1 MFNKHKTPIFTQKID
16 KDEKFYNIHGQW
28 DYREI
33 EDLSTPLV
41 TMYKISIT
49 FLEDN
54 INQTIENV
62 HAVWPRNAI
71 PRNLS

>member
-1 MFNKHKTPIFTQKID
+1 MFSKYKTPIFTQKID
-16 KDEKFYNIHGQW
+16 KDEKFYNIYVQW

-41 TMYKISIT
+41 TLYKISIT

-54 INQTIENV
+54 LI
-62 HAVWPRNAI
+62 
-71 PRNLS
+71 